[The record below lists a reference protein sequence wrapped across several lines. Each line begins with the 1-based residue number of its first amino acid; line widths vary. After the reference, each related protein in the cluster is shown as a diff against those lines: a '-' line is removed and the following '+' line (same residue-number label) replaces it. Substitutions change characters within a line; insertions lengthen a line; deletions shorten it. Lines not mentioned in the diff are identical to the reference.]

1 MDDTII
7 NDTIINDTIIDDTI
21 MLKKNQIFKTLV
33 PKDTI
38 WDFFKI
44 NFDDKDTHFV
54 VNNILYKKMV
64 YTNNIISFIE
74 TIKPY
79 YYQSKKKYLERIMNY
94 NYFLT
99 IVRQL
104 CNSYNI
110 LYSSRLRY
118 DKSSYEIEY
127 YIYK

>member
-1 MDDTII
+1 MDDTIL
-7 NDTIINDTIIDDTI
+7 NDTILNDTIFDNTI

-38 WDFFKI
+38 WDFFQI